1 MPRAGAAR
9 ELREGLDR
17 GGGLGGGGVAA
28 AQHLDD
34 GARGLVT
41 LEGGARGLEGGLLA
55 LEPLGEGVELASAV
69 DALQRGDG
77 GVRCGPCGLFGAP
90 RPLGGRGGLVGPRG
104 HGGEVLLGEFGQRR
118 EPQPGRML
126 LECRDLLV
134 LEGSGLGE
142 AGERRPE
149 GLPGGIDL
157 TPRLLAHLLELLLH
171 AVVDLGAEHALQH
184 GLALGGAGAQEAGE
198 LVLRQQHRLRE
209 LLAGQPDGA
218 LDLAAHLVDAGGDH
232 VEAAAAAGGVGD
244 DVLDQLRGADPPQH
258 RLGLLLGGAGAAQLG
273 ALVLRGAAHP
283 VDAGGGLE
291 DQVHHARLGRRREL
305 GADPVRA
312 GGAAGDLPVQRVHE
326 RVEDGGL
333 AGAGGALEQEHAAR
347 AERGEVDL
355 DSAGEGA
362 DPRHPQVVE
371 LHEASRCPRAAV

>member
-1 MPRAGAAR
+1 RAASSFSRAGRPCSSSTSSCSAPAAAVASSAAATSASAGSAPSSR
-9 ELREGLDR
+9 STSSGCRARVLLASCARASTA
-17 GGGLGGGGVAA
+17 VAA
-28 AQHLDD
+28 WAE
-34 GARGLVT
+34 AVSRRRST
-41 LEGGARGLEGGLLA
+41 STPGGARGLEGGLLA

-232 VEAAAAAGGVGD
+232 VE
-244 DVLDQLRGADPPQH
+244 
-258 RLGLLLGGAGAAQLG
+258 
-273 ALVLRGAAHP
+273 
-283 VDAGGGLE
+283 
-291 DQVHHARLGRRREL
+291 
-305 GADPVRA
+305 
-312 GGAAGDLPVQRVHE
+312 
-326 RVEDGGL
+326 
-333 AGAGGALEQEHAAR
+333 
-347 AERGEVDL
+347 
-355 DSAGEGA
+355 
-362 DPRHPQVVE
+362 
-371 LHEASRCPRAAV
+371 